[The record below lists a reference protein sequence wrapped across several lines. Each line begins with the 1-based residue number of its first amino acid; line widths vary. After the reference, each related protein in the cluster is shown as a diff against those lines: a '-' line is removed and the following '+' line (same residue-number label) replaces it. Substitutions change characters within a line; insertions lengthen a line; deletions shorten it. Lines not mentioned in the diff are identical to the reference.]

1 MSAKCWPFYSCLNV
15 SNKFLKSEITFKHI
29 GEQTEWESVNSLISG
44 EYGYYLELVIF
55 ELISRIDFLS
65 ISCENAMKQMP
76 QDLNDH
82 KLTLI
87 QVICHYRT
95 SPGCN

>member
-1 MSAKCWPFYSCLNV
+1 MQLKFCLQNV
-15 SNKFLKSEITFKHI
+15 GYFIHTWMYQTSFLKSEITFKHI
-29 GEQTEWESVNSLISG
+29 GEQTKWESFSSLISG
-44 EYGYYLELVIF
+44 EYGYYLELV
-55 ELISRIDFLS
+55 ISRIDFLS

-87 QVICHYRT
+87 
-95 SPGCN
+95 